1 MSANAELLAALGMF
15 NKSVQEASTSYAV
28 NEASK
33 VVSQIK
39 SSAID
44 DAQKRQ
50 ALEGLGNSLALNL
63 AGMGASG
70 TQIATAFDAVR
81 PKQFGS
87 AEQLQIEAG
96 LTGNKQQQKVADS
109 LIQQRIGEQRKT
121 LEMKYGFEEAIADK
135 KFQRELALEGMKLAK
150 KAPDIKPEDVAF
162 QTNISVANKMID
174 DLEATIKD
182 KGTFE
187 TGFGTAAS
195 KKASAKLD
203 AIPYQ
208 LAITYAKIVDPNSVA
223 REGEVAAAQKYLL
236 NLGAFS
242 NQDKAFEALT
252 NMRETIKSY
261 SESRA
266 TAQGK
271 SPAAA
276 AGMAPN
282 VTVRQLPDGTRIKV
296 RKTPDGQWEEVP

>member
-1 MSANAELLAALGMF
+1 MSANQELLAALGMF

-70 TQIATAFDAVR
+70 NQIATAFDAVR

-87 AEQLQIEAG
+87 PEQLQMEAE
-96 LTGNKQQQKVADS
+96 LSGNKEQQQVADR
-109 LIQQRIGEQRKT
+109 LIQKRIGEQRKT
-121 LEMKYGFEEAIADK
+121 LEMKYGFEEAIADRQ
-135 KFQRELALEGMKLAK
+135 FQRQLAVEGMKVAK
-150 KAPDIKPEDVAF
+150 KAPEKKAEDIAF
-162 QTNISVANKMID
+162 ETNITVANKLID
-174 DLEATIKD
+174 DLEATVKE

-195 KKASAKLD
+195 KRASAKLD

-236 NLGAFS
+236 NLGMFS
-242 NQDKAFEALT
+242 NQDKTFEALK
-252 NMRETIKSY
+252 NMRDTIKTY
-261 SESRA
+261 SESRFK
-266 TAQGK
+266 AQGR
-271 SPAAA
+271 PTEA
-276 AGMAPN
+276 AGQAPE